1 MLLDSHPADKTPAL
15 VIDFDHAEK
24 KDKSKDKDNKSDKQT
39 VVCS

>member
-1 MLLDSHPADKTPAL
+1 MLLDSYPADKTPAL

-24 KDKSKDKDNKSDKQT
+24 KDKSKDNKSDKQT